1 MDETKQELEER
12 VVARL
17 IERGQHI
24 SFAESCTAGLCA
36 ARLVNVANAS
46 RVFDA
51 SFVTYANEA
60 KIKYLGVS
68 ADTIAKYGVVSEEV
82 AREMA
87 VGVARVNGAEIGV
100 GVSGIAGPSGGTPRK
115 PIGMVCF
122 GFSTPDG
129 VVTAT
134 KQFGDLGRQAVRAAA
149 CDFVFET
156 LVTLLKA

>member
-1 MDETKQELEER
+1 MDETKQSPEER

-68 ADTIAKYGVVSEEV
+68 ADTIAKYGVV
-82 AREMA
+82 
-87 VGVARVNGAEIGV
+87 
-100 GVSGIAGPSGGTPRK
+100 
-115 PIGMVCF
+115 
-122 GFSTPDG
+122 
-129 VVTAT
+129 
-134 KQFGDLGRQAVRAAA
+134 
-149 CDFVFET
+149 
-156 LVTLLKA
+156 

>member
-1 MDETKQELEER
+1 
-12 VVARL
+12 
-17 IERGQHI
+17 
-24 SFAESCTAGLCA
+24 
-36 ARLVNVANAS
+36 
-46 RVFDA
+46 
-51 SFVTYANEA
+51 VTYANEA

-87 VGVARVNGAEIGV
+87 VGVARANGAEIGV

-129 VVTAT
+129 VFTAT